1 MQYRY
6 IGGVQEVA
14 VVLPTRTLEVT
25 TGDVVELDELE
36 AAKLDAHP
44 DWTPADAETDT
55 GTELE
60 LDRLRKPE
68 LVELAAARG
77 LDTSGTRDALIE
89 RLHAGTVTTT
99 TPSQEDTA
107 S

>member
-6 IGGVQEVA
+6 TGGVQEVA

-44 DWTPADAETDT
+44 DWTPADAETAGD
-55 GTELE
+55 ELE
-60 LDRLRKPE
+60 LDALRKPE
-68 LVELAAARG
+68 LIELAAARG
-77 LDTSGTRDALIE
+77 VDPAGTRDALIE
-89 RLHAGTVTTT
+89 RLSAATVTTT
-99 TPSQEDTA
+99 NTSQEDTA